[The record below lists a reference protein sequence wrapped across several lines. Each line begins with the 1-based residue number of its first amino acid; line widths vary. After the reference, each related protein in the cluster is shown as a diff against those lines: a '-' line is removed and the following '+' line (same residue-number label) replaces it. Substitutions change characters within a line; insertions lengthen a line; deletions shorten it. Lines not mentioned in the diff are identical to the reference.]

1 MDYTYFWQNMHFPL
15 DSIQSVLLK
24 PAIAVSRISN
34 MQTITLGFSTVFA
47 TIYIYICQQFCTGQ
61 ETQKLWMFLIGPRF
75 SLARKQPT
83 LRSTGRS
90 CWSGKIAYGFFMFFP
105 LKPIYGEEP
114 KYWFCACVCVFWPLP
129 PFWSFFLQIVLQSI
143 YIYILIQF
151 MFDRLRIIAWT
162 LTNCSVE
169 WSKHNTGKCR

>member
-1 MDYTYFWQNMHFPL
+1 MGSAGNIYIYIVKFDGLHIFLAKHAFPVGFHPISPSKTSNCSKQN
-15 DSIQSVLLK
+15 LK
-24 PAIAVSRISN
+24 YANNSP
-34 MQTITLGFSTVFA
+34 GFFNSA
-47 TIYIYICQQFCTGQ
+47 CNHIYIYICQQFCPGQ

-114 KYWFCACVCVFWPLP
+114 KY
-129 PFWSFFLQIVLQSI
+129 
-143 YIYILIQF
+143 
-151 MFDRLRIIAWT
+151 
-162 LTNCSVE
+162 
-169 WSKHNTGKCR
+169 

>member
-47 TIYIYICQQFCTGQ
+47 TIYIYVSNSAPARRPRNYGCFWLDHASHWQGSNQPWEVQGEAAGQ
-61 ETQKLWMFLIGPRF
+61 ERSRTGFSCF
-75 SLARKQPT
+75 SLWN
-83 LRSTGRS
+83 LSMGRS
-90 CWSGKIAYGFFMFFP
+90 RSIDFVR
-105 LKPIYGEEP
+105 
-114 KYWFCACVCVFWPLP
+114 VCVFWPLP

-143 YIYILIQF
+143 YIYWYSSCLI
-151 MFDRLRIIAWT
+151 
-162 LTNCSVE
+162 V
-169 WSKHNTGKCR
+169 

>member
-114 KYWFCACVCVFWPLP
+114 KYWLCACVCVFWPLP
-129 PFWSFFLQIVLQSI
+129 PFWSFFFCKLFYNT
-143 YIYILIQF
+143 YIYI
-151 MFDRLRIIAWT
+151 DTVHVW
-162 LTNCSVE
+162 
-169 WSKHNTGKCR
+169 

>member
-114 KYWFCACVCVFWPLP
+114 KYWFCACVCVCSD
-129 PFWSFFLQIVLQSI
+129 PFLHFEVFFCKLFYNPYI
-143 YIYILIQF
+143 YIYWYSSCLI
-151 MFDRLRIIAWT
+151 
-162 LTNCSVE
+162 V
-169 WSKHNTGKCR
+169 

>member
-1 MDYTYFWQNMHFPL
+1 MGSAGNIFLAKHAFPVGFHPISPSKTSNCSKQNLKYANNNPGFFN
-15 DSIQSVLLK
+15 SVC
-24 PAIAVSRISN
+24 N
-34 MQTITLGFSTVFA
+34 H
-47 TIYIYICQQFCTGQ
+47 IYICQQFCTGQ

-114 KYWFCACVCVFWPLP
+114 KYWFCACVCVLTPSSILK
-129 PFWSFFLQIVLQSI
+129 FFFANCFTIHI
-143 YIYILIQF
+143 YIYWYSSCLI
-151 MFDRLRIIAWT
+151 
-162 LTNCSVE
+162 V
-169 WSKHNTGKCR
+169 